1 MSATFTVH
9 CVIHMWPG
17 IYPLPPSSD
26 VRLGSQGGQ
35 WRRALVAYEDMGS
48 SGCRPDSGVY
58 NAVAGTLW
66 NTGVLAAQAKAVSVF
81 QAAVRAGHFR
91 LSVHT
96 SPDAGV

>member
-1 MSATFTVH
+1 MYQH
-9 CVIHMWPG
+9 
-17 IYPLPPSSD
+17 L
-26 VRLGSQGGQ
+26 QGGQ
-35 WRRALVAYEDMGS
+35 WRRALVAYEDMAG

-58 NAVAGTLW
+58 NAVTGTLW

-96 SPDAGV
+96 APDAGA

>member
-1 MSATFTVH
+1 M
-9 CVIHMWPG
+9 
-17 IYPLPPSSD
+17 
-26 VRLGSQGGQ
+26 
-35 WRRALVAYEDMGS
+35 AYEDMGS

-81 QAAVRAGHFR
+81 QTAVRAGHFR

-96 SPDAGV
+96 APDAGESARICSSRKSTPVTT